1 MSTRIAYLGPT
12 GTYTEEAALKYDGEA
27 VLVPFQSIPAAI
39 GAVDDGKA
47 DEAVV
52 PIENSLE
59 GAVTYTLD
67 VLIHGSMLS
76 IRDEIVLPIHH
87 CLLAKKGT
95 EARGIETVYSHP
107 QSLAQCRSYLEKNFP
122 NASLVASLSNSTAV
136 EEMKGDGA
144 SAAAIA
150 GQRNAEIYDVEILE
164 RNVEDNPNN
173 MTRFVVLAKDDHER
187 TGVDKTSLCFDFSDD
202 SPGILV
208 SVLEEFSSR
217 GINLNKIESRPTR
230 KSLGRYIFL
239 VDIDGHRD
247 DPDVKD
253 ALEALRGQASMVKV
267 FGSYPRQVSSSI

>member
-1 MSTRIAYLGPT
+1 MTVRIAYLGPT
-12 GTYTEEAALKYDGEA
+12 GTYTEEAALKYDDKA

-39 GAVDDGKA
+39 GAVDDGSA
-47 DEAVV
+47 DKAVV

-76 IRDEIVLPIHH
+76 IQNEIVLPIHH
-87 CLLAKKGT
+87 CILAKKGT
-95 EARGIETVYSHP
+95 ERGGIETIYSHP
-107 QSLAQCRSYLEKNFP
+107 QSLAQCREYIEKNFP
-122 NASLVASLSNSTAV
+122 NARLVASLSNSTAV

-150 GQRNAEIYDVEILE
+150 GQRNSEIYQVEILE
-164 RNVEDNPNN
+164 RNVEDNPSN
-173 MTRFVVLAKDDHER
+173 MTRFVVLAKNDHER

-202 SPGILV
+202 SPGMLV
-208 SVLEEFSSR
+208 TALEEFSSR

-230 KSLGRYIFL
+230 RSLGRYIFL

-247 DPDVKD
+247 DSDVRD
-253 ALEALRGQASMVKV
+253 ALEALRRQTSMLKV
-267 FGSYPRQVSSSI
+267 LGSYPRQVSSSI

>member
-1 MSTRIAYLGPT
+1 MTTRIAYLGPI

-39 GAVDDGKA
+39 GAVDEGEA

-76 IRDEIVLPIHH
+76 IRNEIVLPIHH

-95 EARGIETVYSHP
+95 EARGIETIYSHP

-122 NASLVASLSNSTAV
+122 NAGLVASLSNSTAV

-150 GQRNAEIYDVEILE
+150 GQRNAKIYEVEILE

-173 MTRFVVLAKDDHER
+173 MTRFVVLAKNDHER
-187 TGVDKTSLCFDFSDD
+187 TGVDKTSLCFEFSDD
-202 SPGILV
+202 SSGILV
-208 SVLEEFSSR
+208 SALEEFSSR

-230 KSLGRYIFL
+230 RSLGRYIFL
-239 VDIDGHRD
+239 VDVDGHRD
-247 DPDVKD
+247 DADVKD
-253 ALEALRGQASMVKV
+253 ALEGLQRQVSMLRV
-267 FGSYPRQVSSSI
+267 FGSYPRQVSSAV

>member
-1 MSTRIAYLGPT
+1 MTTRIAYLGPI

-39 GAVDDGKA
+39 GAVDDGEA

-76 IRDEIVLPIHH
+76 IQNEIVLPIHH

-95 EARGIETVYSHP
+95 ETRGIETIYSHP

-122 NASLVASLSNSTAV
+122 NASLVASLSNSAAV

-150 GQRNAEIYDVEILE
+150 GQRNAQIYEVEILE

-187 TGVDKTSLCFDFSDD
+187 TGVDKTSLCFEFSDD
-202 SPGILV
+202 SPGMLV
-208 SVLEEFSSR
+208 TALEEFSSR

-230 KSLGRYIFL
+230 RSLGRYIFL
-239 VDIDGHRD
+239 VDVDGHRD
-247 DPDVKD
+247 DSDIRE
-253 ALEALRGQASMVKV
+253 ALEALQRQASMVRV
-267 FGSYPRQVSSSI
+267 FGSYPRQVSSSV

>member
-1 MSTRIAYLGPT
+1 MTTRIAYLGPI
-12 GTYTEEAALKYDGEA
+12 GTYTEEAALKYDGDA
-27 VLVPFQSIPAAI
+27 VLVPFQSIPASI
-39 GAVDDGKA
+39 SAVDDGDA

-76 IRDEIVLPIHH
+76 IRNEIVLPIHH

-95 EARGIETVYSHP
+95 ERQGIETIYSHP

-144 SAAAIA
+144 TAAAIA
-150 GQRNAEIYDVEILE
+150 GQRNANIYQVEVLD

-173 MTRFVVLAKDDHER
+173 VTRFVVLAKDDHER
-187 TGVDKTSLCFDFSDD
+187 TGVDKTSLCFEFSDD
-202 SPGILV
+202 SPGMLV
-208 SVLEEFSSR
+208 TALEEFSSR

-230 KSLGRYIFL
+230 RSLGRYIFL
-239 VDIDGHRD
+239 VDVDGHRD
-247 DPDVKD
+247 DSDVRE
-253 ALEALRGQASMVKV
+253 ALEALQRQASMVRV
-267 FGSYPRQVSSSI
+267 FGSYPRQVSSSV